1 MQGKIILV
9 QYTCQV
15 LEATYQREKT
25 IIFFP
30 CNAISEILTCL
41 LLLGSL
47 CLDNKNK

>member
-15 LEATYQREKT
+15 LEATYQREKI

-30 CNAISEILTCL
+30 
-41 LLLGSL
+41 
-47 CLDNKNK
+47 